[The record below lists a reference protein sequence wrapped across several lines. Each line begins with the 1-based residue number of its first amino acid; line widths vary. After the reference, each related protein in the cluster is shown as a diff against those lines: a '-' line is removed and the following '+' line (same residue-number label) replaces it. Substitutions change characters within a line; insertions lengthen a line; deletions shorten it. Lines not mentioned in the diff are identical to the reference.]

1 MWRKWFSTY
10 RIPKLVD
17 DLVKAGV
24 LIDRTREID
33 VTPHFE
39 AELPGAT
46 IVLWVDHPNPESR
59 YLPGGPRYM
68 VNTYPS
74 RQTLLET
81 DSLEEAV
88 LLIAQLLS
96 EGKGLRLL

>member
-1 MWRKWFSTY
+1 MWRKWFQAY
-10 RIPKLVD
+10 RVPKLVD

-46 IVLWVDHPNPESR
+46 VVLWVDHPNPGSR
-59 YLPGGPRYM
+59 FLPDGPRYM
-68 VNTYPS
+68 VNLHPQ

-81 DSLEEAV
+81 DDLDEAI
-88 LLIAQLLS
+88 LLIARLLS